1 MAHSPRT
8 EAARPELNPE
18 LASFEKTYKI
28 SKAIGA
34 ASAAVWLYGLV
45 EVALEDIFRAGFGI
59 AVGASLALTMLLV
72 LAAHIYFRV
81 GMKTAESG
89 GCAISNGER
98 GCSQPG
104 CDSASGGC
112 LGKFDREVGER
123 IVQMERNKLALLLR
137 RRIGVDIVLPL
148 FWIAVGVKLTF
159 SSVSAVQLG
168 GVALVAASLGLA
180 GARLYLGSSVF
191 PRGNLSR

>member
-34 ASAAVWLYGLV
+34 AGAAVWLYGLL
-45 EVALEDIFRAGFGI
+45 EVALADILRAGFGI
-59 AVGASLALTMLLV
+59 AVGAPLALTILFVM
-72 LAAHIYFRV
+72 AAYLYFRA
-81 GMKTAESG
+81 GMKTAESD
-89 GCAISNGER
+89 GCAVSQGER
-98 GCSQPG
+98 GCSQQG

-112 LGKFDREVGER
+112 QGKFDREVGER

-168 GVALVAASLGLA
+168 GVALVVGSLGLA

-191 PRGNLSR
+191 PKGALSH